1 MHLSLSICIILTYI
15 DNSIIKPKT
24 LQLDNKTF
32 YIGNERGAVIQMQQE
47 IDNFKLGLK
56 IKEVRQSK
64 GLTQDRLAEM
74 VSCNTS
80 HISNIENN
88 HTKVSLNVLLAIA
101 NALNTSIDYL
111 LSNPYEN
118 SSLAL
123 DNEILRAIKNCNDE
137 KKEKILKMI
146 AIL

>member
-1 MHLSLSICIILTYI
+1 ML
-15 DNSIIKPKT
+15 
-24 LQLDNKTF
+24 
-32 YIGNERGAVIQMQQE
+32 QE
-47 IDNFKLGLK
+47 IDYSKLGRN
-56 IKEVRQSK
+56 IKSIRISK
-64 GLTQDRLAEM
+64 GLTQDNLAEL

-111 LSNPYEN
+111 LSDQYEN

-123 DNEILRAIKNCNDE
+123 DNEILRVLANCDNE
-137 KKEKILKMI
+137 KKEKILKI
-146 AIL
+146 IKII

>member
-1 MHLSLSICIILTYI
+1 
-15 DNSIIKPKT
+15 
-24 LQLDNKTF
+24 
-32 YIGNERGAVIQMQQE
+32 MQQE
-47 IDNFKLGLK
+47 INYEKLGLK
-56 IKEVRQSK
+56 IKEIRISR
-64 GLTQDRLAEM
+64 GLTQDTLAEM

-111 LSNPYEN
+111 LSDQYEN

-123 DNEILRAIKNCNDE
+123 DNEILRTIKDCDNE

-146 AIL
+146 EIL